1 MEVNFLF
8 WNFVK
13 YSLLNIHPDEHLKF
27 SHSKPYLSFQGI
39 AIMDFKNKN
48 ILVVGGSSGIGLALV
63 KDLAAK
69 GAQVYNVSRTSSEE
83 WPEGIR
89 HSEMNVL
96 DNLDSLVD
104 FLPEALHG
112 LVYAVGSITL
122 KPFGRI
128 APEDFLN
135 DYQLNVIGAAKIIQ
149 QALKPL
155 KNSGSSAIVLISS
168 VAAQTGMGFH
178 SSIAAAK
185 AGVEGLTK
193 SLAAEFSALK
203 IRVNAVAPSLT
214 ETRLSSSLLNTDDKK
229 TASAKR
235 HPLGKYGQPED
246 IASAIA
252 FLLSDE
258 SSWMTGQ
265 IINIDGGMGN
275 LRTNL

>member
-1 MEVNFLF
+1 
-8 WNFVK
+8 
-13 YSLLNIHPDEHLKF
+13 
-27 SHSKPYLSFQGI
+27 
-39 AIMDFKNKN
+39 MDFKNKN

-63 KDLAAK
+63 KILAEK
-69 GAQVYNVSRTSSEE
+69 GASIYNVSRSNSQE
-83 WPEGIR
+83 WPESVR

-96 DNLDSLVD
+96 DKVDSLND
-104 FLPEALHG
+104 FLPEELHG

-128 APEDFLN
+128 SAEDFLN
-135 DYQLNVIGAAKIIQ
+135 DYQLNVIGAAKVIQ

-214 ETRLSSSLLNTDDKK
+214 ETQLSASLLNTDDKK

-252 FLLSDE
+252 FLLSEE

>member
-1 MEVNFLF
+1 
-8 WNFVK
+8 
-13 YSLLNIHPDEHLKF
+13 
-27 SHSKPYLSFQGI
+27 
-39 AIMDFKNKN
+39 MDFKNKN

-63 KDLAAK
+63 KILAEK
-69 GAQVYNVSRTSSEE
+69 GASIYNVSRTNSQE
-83 WPEGIR
+83 WPEGVR

-96 DNLDSLVD
+96 DNVDSLND
-104 FLPEALHG
+104 FLPEELHG

-128 APEDFLN
+128 SSEDFLN
-135 DYQLNVIGAAKIIQ
+135 DYQLNVIGAAKVIQ

-214 ETRLSSSLLNTDDKK
+214 ETQLSASLLNTDDKK

-252 FLLSDE
+252 FLLSEE

>member
-1 MEVNFLF
+1 
-8 WNFVK
+8 
-13 YSLLNIHPDEHLKF
+13 
-27 SHSKPYLSFQGI
+27 
-39 AIMDFKNKN
+39 MDFKNKN

-63 KDLAAK
+63 KILAEK
-69 GAQVYNVSRTSSEE
+69 GASIYNVSRTNSQE
-83 WPEGIR
+83 WPEGVR

-96 DNLDSLVD
+96 DNVDSLND
-104 FLPEALHG
+104 FLPEELHG

-122 KPFGRI
+122 KPFARI
-128 APEDFLN
+128 SSEDFLN
-135 DYQLNVIGAAKIIQ
+135 DYQLNVICAAKVIQ

-214 ETRLSSSLLNTDDKK
+214 ETQLSASLLNTDDKK

-252 FLLSDE
+252 FLLSEE

>member
-1 MEVNFLF
+1 
-8 WNFVK
+8 
-13 YSLLNIHPDEHLKF
+13 
-27 SHSKPYLSFQGI
+27 
-39 AIMDFKNKN
+39 MDFKNKN

-63 KDLAAK
+63 KILAEK
-69 GAQVYNVSRTSSEE
+69 GASIYNVSRTNSQE
-83 WPEGIR
+83 WPESVR

-96 DNLDSLVD
+96 DKVDSLND
-104 FLPEALHG
+104 FLPEELHG

-128 APEDFLN
+128 SSEDFLN
-135 DYQLNVIGAAKIIQ
+135 DYQLNVIGAAKVIQ

-214 ETRLSSSLLNTDDKK
+214 ETQLSASLLNTDDKK

-252 FLLSDE
+252 FLLSEE